1 MADYKSMYCKLFNKV
16 SDIVC
21 ELQEIQRICEEMY
34 IETEEKNLV
43 DFRLSESED
52 DTEENDKSDD

>member
-43 DFRLSESED
+43 NFRLSESED